1 MQPPVVTF
9 DAGHTLVELDL
20 DFLAQRLDERGTQ
33 VAAAALAAAA
43 PAAWRLYDKLA
54 PTSDHPWHELMKA
67 LIEGAGVR
75 NADPLVAWLWE
86 QQRHHNLWRKPI
98 APMIELVRDLARR
111 GVVVAVLSNSEG
123 SLRELL
129 ESIGIAEPFRAIID
143 SGLLPYAKPDPRIFH
158 HTLEV
163 LGMPAAKPVHIGD
176 SWSAD
181 VEGALGVGWNA
192 IWYRSR
198 GGEPGRELHVPIA
211 YDAAETR
218 AALATFG
225 IAS

>member
-9 DAGHTLVELDL
+9 DAGHTLIELDL
-20 DFLAQRLDERGTQ
+20 DFLAHRLSERGIQ
-33 VAAAALAAAA
+33 VAPTALEAAA
-43 PAAWRLYDKLA
+43 PVAWRLYDELA

-75 NADPLVAWLWE
+75 DAGPHVDWLWD

-98 APMIELVRDLARR
+98 SPMIELVRELAGR

-129 ESIGIAEPFRAIID
+129 ESIGIADPFRAIID
-143 SGLLPYAKPDPRIFH
+143 SGRLPYAKPDPRIFR

-163 LGMPAAKPVHIGD
+163 LGMPDAKPVHIGD

-181 VEGALGVGWNA
+181 VEGALAVGWNA

-198 GGEPGRELHVPIA
+198 GGEPGRDLHVPITH
-211 YDAAETR
+211 DAAGTR

-225 IAS
+225 I